1 MYKTGLVHMHL
12 SVGGWVGYGVE
23 KAETKADVRSKRERC
38 KNSWSLCTYVHITT
52 Q

>member
-23 KAETKADVRSKRERC
+23 KAETKADVRRGRGVRIAGP
-38 KNSWSLCTYVHITT
+38 YVHMST
-52 Q
+52 